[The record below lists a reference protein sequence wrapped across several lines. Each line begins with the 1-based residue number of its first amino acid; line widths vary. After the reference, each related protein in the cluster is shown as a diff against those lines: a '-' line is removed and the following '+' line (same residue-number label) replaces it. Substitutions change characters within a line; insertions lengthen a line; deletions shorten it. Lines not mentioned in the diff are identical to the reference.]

1 VTTIKVSY
9 APAHEVYQRQV
20 TADTA
25 VPQHLHDPL
34 HGWGWTLFFLE
45 PGGHR
50 VGAYFI
56 PATRPTWT
64 TPWRR
69 PSADSTRSTPSTEHR
84 SPQRSHADHRR
95 HTIRHPDGG
104 LSVTRRRRIDR

>member
-1 VTTIKVSY
+1 MTTIKVSY

-34 HGWGWTLFFLE
+34 HGWGWTLFFQE

-50 VGAYFI
+50 VGDYFI
-56 PATRPTWT
+56 PGDPT
-64 TPWRR
+64 
-69 PSADSTRSTPSTEHR
+69 DVD
-84 SPQRSHADHRR
+84 HA
-95 HTIRHPDGG
+95 
-104 LSVTRRRRIDR
+104 VAAARRRLDAQHAEH